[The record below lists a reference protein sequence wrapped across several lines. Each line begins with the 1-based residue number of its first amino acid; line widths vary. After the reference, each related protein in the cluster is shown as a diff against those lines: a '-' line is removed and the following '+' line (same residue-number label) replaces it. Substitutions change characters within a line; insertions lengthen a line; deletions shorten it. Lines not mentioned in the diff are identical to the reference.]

1 MKKSMTRFTKA
12 GMLAYFA
19 KGSLGLF
26 ALSILCNLVMTLLLV
41 LIPQLIGFTVDC
53 VIGEEE
59 VSSAYEVFVELF
71 GSVEVLKENIWL
83 VAVVVVALSLVTAI
97 FRYGNNFLNLHANQV
112 MLKRM
117 RDTLFPHLLR
127 LPLSWHHT
135 HNTGD
140 IIQRCTSD
148 VDAISNFVSGQLV
161 TLFRIV
167 IMIALSMTLMF
178 LTDVRLAAI
187 AAVFLPAVV
196 AYSAVFF
203 AKLLPEY
210 RKCDEEE
217 GVLSTIAQENFT
229 GVRVV
234 RAFGREREE
243 RDKFE
248 RQNVHYTGQWVR
260 VMRQSAFFWTTSD
273 VLTGLQLL
281 FIIVFGT
288 IFCVNGTLS
297 EGDLIIFI
305 SYNTLLV
312 GPMNTLGRVISNMS
326 RAGIALGRIGEI
338 MNAEAEEY
346 GEKEPLRGDIVF
358 DRVTFGYEEGKPVLS
373 DVSFT
378 VKEGTTLGI
387 LGGTG
392 SGKSTIAY
400 LLDGLYP
407 LTSGSIT
414 IGGKDISE
422 LSPATV
428 RSAVGFVLQ
437 EGFLYSR
444 TVGENI
450 RVAAP
455 EAGDKDIK
463 RAAHLACVDEHIE
476 SFQEGYETEVG
487 ERGVT
492 LSGGQK
498 QRVSIA
504 RTLMRNTPILV
515 FDDSLSAV
523 DSETDFRIRARLNEN
538 LKDVT
543 KLIISHRVT
552 TLMGAENIIVLEEGR
567 IVEAGTHEE
576 LLEKGGIYRT
586 IYDMQMALPDELKE
600 ELRDETHR
608 SR

>member
-1 MKKSMTRFTKA
+1 
-12 GMLAYFA
+12 MLVCFL

-26 ALSILCNLVMTLLLV
+26 AVSILCNLFMTFLLV

-53 VIGEEE
+53 VIGTEE
-59 VSSAYEVFVELF
+59 VSSAYEVFVRLF
-71 GSVEVLKENIWL
+71 GGLEVLKEKIWL
-83 VAVVVVALSLVTAI
+83 VALVVVALSLVTAF
-97 FRYGNNFLNLHANQV
+97 FRYGNNFFTQHANQI

-117 RDTLFPHLLR
+117 RDLLFSHLQR
-127 LPLSWHHT
+127 LPLSWHHA

-140 IIQRCTSD
+140 VIQRCTSD

-161 TLFRIV
+161 TLLRIV
-167 IMIALSMTLMF
+167 IMIALSLTLMY
-178 LTDVRLAAI
+178 LTDVRLALITTA
-187 AAVFLPAVV
+187 FLPAVV
-196 AYSAVFF
+196 GYSTVFF
-203 AKLLPEY
+203 ARLLPQY
-210 RKCDEEE
+210 QKCDEEE

-248 RQNVHYTGQWVR
+248 VQNVHYTGQWVR
-260 VMRQSAFFWTTSD
+260 VMRESALFWTTSD
-273 VLTGLQLL
+273 LLTALQLL
-281 FIIVFGT
+281 FILIFGT
-288 IFCVNGTLS
+288 VFCVNGSLS
-297 EGDLIIFI
+297 AGDLIVFI

-312 GPMNTLGRVISNMS
+312 GPMNMLGRVISNMS
-326 RAGIALGRIGEI
+326 RAGIALGRIAEI
-338 MNAEAEEY
+338 MNAKGEVY
-346 GEKEPLRGDIVF
+346 GKREPLHGDIVF
-358 DRVTFGYEEGKPVLS
+358 DHVTFAYEDGKPVLS

-407 LTSGSIT
+407 LTSGAIT

-428 RSAVGFVLQ
+428 RGAVGFVLQ
-437 EGFLYSR
+437 EGFLFSR
-444 TVGENI
+444 TIGENI
-450 RVAAP
+450 AIAAP
-455 EAGDKDIK
+455 EAEEADIR

-476 SFQEGYETEVG
+476 AFPEGYATEVG

-504 RTLMRNTPILV
+504 RTLMRKTPVLI

-523 DSETDFRIRARLNEN
+523 DSETDARIRARLGEH
-538 LKDVT
+538 LKGVT
-543 KLIISHRVT
+543 KLIVSHRVT
-552 TLMGAENIIVLEEGR
+552 TVMGAERLIVLEEGR
-567 IVEAGTHEE
+567 IAEQGTHEE
-576 LLEKGGIYRT
+576 LMKRGGIYRT
-586 IYDMQMALPDELKE
+586 IYEMQMAVPEDLKE
-600 ELRDETHR
+600 ELHG
-608 SR
+608 

>member
-1 MKKSMTRFTKA
+1 
-12 GMLAYFA
+12 MLVCFL

-26 ALSILCNLVMTLLLV
+26 AVSILCNLFMTFLLV

-53 VIGEEE
+53 VIGTEE
-59 VSSAYEVFVELF
+59 VSSAYEVFVRLF
-71 GSVEVLKENIWL
+71 GGLEVLKEKIWL
-83 VAVVVVALSLVTAI
+83 VALVVVALSLVTAF
-97 FRYGNNFLNLHANQV
+97 FRYGNIFFTQHANQI

-117 RDTLFPHLLR
+117 RDLLFSHLQR
-127 LPLSWHHT
+127 LPLSWHHA

-140 IIQRCTSD
+140 VIQRCTSD

-161 TLFRIV
+161 TLLRIV
-167 IMIALSMTLMF
+167 IMIALSLTLMY
-178 LTDVRLAAI
+178 LTDVRLALITTA
-187 AAVFLPAVV
+187 FLPAVV
-196 AYSAVFF
+196 GYSTVFF
-203 AKLLPEY
+203 ARLLPQY
-210 RKCDEEE
+210 QKCDEEE

-243 RDKFE
+243 RGKFE
-248 RQNVHYTGQWVR
+248 AQNVHYTGQWVR
-260 VMRQSAFFWTTSD
+260 VMRESALFWTTSD
-273 VLTGLQLL
+273 LLTALQLL
-281 FIIVFGT
+281 FILIFGT
-288 IFCVNGTLS
+288 IFCVNGSLS
-297 EGDLIIFI
+297 AGELIVFI

-312 GPMNTLGRVISNMS
+312 GPMNMLGRVISNMS
-326 RAGIALGRIGEI
+326 RAGIALGRIAEI
-338 MNAEAEEY
+338 MNAKEEVY
-346 GEKEPLRGDIVF
+346 GKREPLHGDIVF
-358 DRVTFGYEEGKPVLS
+358 DHVTFAYEDGKPVLS

-407 LTSGSIT
+407 LTSGRIT
-414 IGGKDISE
+414 IGGRDISE

-428 RSAVGFVLQ
+428 RGAVGFVLQ
-437 EGFLYSR
+437 EGFLFSR
-444 TVGENI
+444 TIGENI
-450 RVAAP
+450 AIAAP
-455 EAGDKDIK
+455 EAEEADIR

-476 SFQEGYETEVG
+476 AFPEGYATEVG

-504 RTLMRNTPILV
+504 RTLMRKTPVLI

-523 DSETDFRIRARLNEN
+523 DSETDARIRVRLGER
-538 LKDVT
+538 LKGVT

-552 TLMGAENIIVLEEGR
+552 TVMGAEQLIVLEEGR
-567 IVEAGTHEE
+567 IAEQGTHEE
-576 LLEKGGIYRT
+576 LMKRGGIYRT
-586 IYDMQMALPDELKE
+586 IYEMQMAVPEDLKE
-600 ELRDETHR
+600 ELHG
-608 SR
+608 

>member
-1 MKKSMTRFTKA
+1 
-12 GMLAYFA
+12 MLVCFL

-26 ALSILCNLVMTLLLV
+26 AVSILCNLFMTFLLV

-53 VIGEEE
+53 VIGTEE
-59 VSSAYEVFVELF
+59 VSSAYEVFVRLF
-71 GSVEVLKENIWL
+71 GGLEVLKEKIWL
-83 VAVVVVALSLVTAI
+83 IALVVVALSLVTAF
-97 FRYGNNFLNLHANQV
+97 FRYGNIFFTQHANQI

-117 RDTLFPHLLR
+117 RDLLFSHLQR
-127 LPLSWHHT
+127 LPLSWHHA

-140 IIQRCTSD
+140 VIQRCTSD

-161 TLFRIV
+161 TLLRIV
-167 IMIALSMTLMF
+167 IMIALSLTLMY
-178 LTDVRLAAI
+178 LTDVRLALITTA
-187 AAVFLPAVV
+187 FLPAVV
-196 AYSAVFF
+196 GYSTVFF
-203 AKLLPEY
+203 ARLLPQY
-210 RKCDEEE
+210 QKCDEEE

-248 RQNVHYTGQWVR
+248 VQNVHYTGQWVR
-260 VMRQSAFFWTTSD
+260 VMRESALFWTTSD
-273 VLTGLQLL
+273 LLTALQLL
-281 FIIVFGT
+281 FILIFGT
-288 IFCVNGTLS
+288 VFCVNGSLS
-297 EGDLIIFI
+297 AGDLIVFI

-312 GPMNTLGRVISNMS
+312 GPMNMLGRVISNMS
-326 RAGIALGRIGEI
+326 RAGIALGRIAEI
-338 MNAEAEEY
+338 MNAKEEVY
-346 GEKEPLRGDIVF
+346 GKREPLHGDIVF
-358 DRVTFGYEEGKPVLS
+358 DHVTFAYEDGKPVLS

-407 LTSGSIT
+407 LTSGAIT

-428 RSAVGFVLQ
+428 RGAVGFVLQ
-437 EGFLYSR
+437 EGFLFSR
-444 TVGENI
+444 TIGENI
-450 RVAAP
+450 AIAAP
-455 EAGDKDIK
+455 EAEEADIR

-476 SFQEGYETEVG
+476 AFPEGYATEVG

-504 RTLMRNTPILV
+504 RTLMRKTPVLI

-523 DSETDFRIRARLNEN
+523 DSETDAKIRARLGEN

-552 TLMGAENIIVLEEGR
+552 TVMGAEQLIVLEEGR
-567 IVEAGTHEE
+567 IAEQGTHEE
-576 LLEKGGIYRT
+576 LMKRGGIYRT
-586 IYDMQMALPDELKE
+586 IYEMQMAVPEDLKE
-600 ELRDETHR
+600 ELHG
-608 SR
+608 

>member
-1 MKKSMTRFTKA
+1 MKKQNASRFTKA
-12 GMLAYFA
+12 GMLAYFL

-26 ALSILCNLVMTLLLV
+26 AVSILCNLFMTLLLV
-41 LIPQLIGFTVDC
+41 LIPQLIGFTVDS
-53 VIGEEE
+53 VIGSEE
-59 VSSAYEVFVELF
+59 VSSAYEVFVSLF
-71 GSVEVLKENIWL
+71 GGLEHLKENIWL
-83 VAVVVVALSLVTAI
+83 IALTVVALSLVTAL
-97 FRYGNNFLNLHANQV
+97 FRYGNNFFTLHANQI

-117 RDTLFPHLLR
+117 RDTLFSHLQR
-127 LPLSWHHT
+127 LPLSWHHA

-161 TLFRIV
+161 TLLRIV
-167 IMIALSMTLMF
+167 IMIVLSLTLMF
-178 LTDVRLAAI
+178 LTDVRLALI
-187 AAVFLPAVV
+187 AAAFLPAVV
-196 AYSAVFF
+196 LYSAVFF

-210 RKCDEEE
+210 QKCDEEE

-234 RAFGREREE
+234 RAFGREKEE

-248 RQNVHYTGQWVR
+248 AQNTHYTGQWVR
-260 VMRQSAFFWTTSD
+260 VMRQSALFWTTSD
-273 VLTGLQLL
+273 FLTALQLL
-281 FIIVFGT
+281 FILIFGT
-288 IFCVNGTLS
+288 IFCVEGSLS
-297 EGDLIIFI
+297 AGDLIIFI
-305 SYNTLLV
+305 SYSTLLV
-312 GPMNTLGRVISNMS
+312 GPMGMLGRVISNMS
-326 RAGIALGRIGEI
+326 RAGIAIGRISEI
-338 MNAEAEEY
+338 MNAKEEVY
-346 GEKEPLRGDIVF
+346 GEREPLRGDIVF
-358 DRVTFGYEEGKPVLS
+358 DHVTFCYEEGKPVLS

-407 LTSGSIT
+407 LTSGTIR
-414 IGGKDISE
+414 IGGRDISS

-437 EGFLYSR
+437 EGFLFSR

-450 RVAAP
+450 SIASPAAG
-455 EAGDKDIK
+455 EGEMK
-463 RAAHLACVDEHIE
+463 RAAALACVDEHIE
-476 SFQEGYETEVG
+476 AFPEGYKTEVG

-504 RTLMRNTPILV
+504 RTLMRKTPILV

-523 DSETDFRIRARLNEN
+523 DSETDAKIRSRLG
-538 LKDVT
+538 KDLTGVT

-552 TLMGAENIIVLEEGR
+552 TVMGAEQLIVLEEGR
-567 IVEAGTHEE
+567 IAEQGTHEE
-576 LLEKGGIYRT
+576 LMQRGGIYRT
-586 IYDMQMALPDELKE
+586 IYEMQTALPEDLKE
-600 ELRDETHR
+600 ELHG
-608 SR
+608 

>member
-1 MKKSMTRFTKA
+1 MKQSKNAPRFTKT
-12 GMLAYFA
+12 GMLVYFL

-26 ALSILCNLVMTLLLV
+26 AVSILCNLFMTFLLV

-53 VIGEEE
+53 VIGTEE
-59 VSSAYEVFVELF
+59 VSSSYEIFVRIF
-71 GSVEVLKENIWL
+71 GGIEQLKENIWL
-83 VAVVVVALSLVTAI
+83 IALVVVALSLVTAL
-97 FRYGNNFLNLHANQV
+97 FRYGNNFFTLHANQI

-117 RDTLFPHLLR
+117 RDTLFSHLQR

-161 TLFRIV
+161 TLLRIV
-167 IMIALSMTLMF
+167 IMIVLSLTLMY
-178 LTDVRLAAI
+178 LTDVRLALITTA
-187 AAVFLPAVV
+187 FLPAVV
-196 AYSAVFF
+196 GYSAVFF

-210 RKCDEEE
+210 QKCDEEE

-248 RQNVHYTGQWVR
+248 TQNTHYTGQWVR
-260 VMRQSAFFWTTSD
+260 VMRQSALFWTTSD
-273 VLTGLQLL
+273 LLTALQLL
-281 FIIVFGT
+281 FILIFGT
-288 IFCVNGTLS
+288 VFCVNGSLS
-297 EGDLIIFI
+297 AGDLIVFI

-312 GPMNTLGRVISNMS
+312 GPMNMLGRVISNMS
-326 RAGIALGRIGEI
+326 RAGIALGRIAEI
-338 MNAEAEEY
+338 MNAKEEVY
-346 GEKEPLRGDIVF
+346 GSREPLHGDIVF

-407 LTSGSIT
+407 LTSGKIT

-428 RSAVGFVLQ
+428 RGAVGFVLQ
-437 EGFLYSR
+437 EGFLFSR
-444 TVGENI
+444 TIGENI
-450 RVAAP
+450 AIAAP
-455 EAGDKDIK
+455 EAGEDAVR
-463 RAAHLACVDEHIE
+463 RAAHLACVDEHIQA
-476 SFQEGYETEVG
+476 FPEGYATEVG

-504 RTLMRNTPILV
+504 RTLMRKTPVLV

-523 DSETDFRIRARLNEN
+523 DSETDAKIRARLGEN
-538 LKDVT
+538 LSGVT

-552 TLMGAENIIVLEEGR
+552 TVMGAEMLIVLEEGR
-567 IVEAGTHEE
+567 IAERGTHEE
-576 LLEKGGIYRT
+576 LMKKGGIYRT
-586 IYDMQMALPDELKE
+586 IYEMQMALPEDLKE
-600 ELRDETHR
+600 ELYG
-608 SR
+608 

>member
-1 MKKSMTRFTKA
+1 
-12 GMLAYFA
+12 MLVCFL

-26 ALSILCNLVMTLLLV
+26 AVSILCNLFMTFLLV

-53 VIGEEE
+53 VIGTEE
-59 VSSAYEVFVELF
+59 VTPAYEVFVRLF
-71 GSVEVLKENIWL
+71 GGLEVLKEKIWL
-83 VAVVVVALSLVTAI
+83 IALVVVALSLVTAF
-97 FRYGNNFLNLHANQV
+97 FRYGNIFFTQHANQI

-117 RDTLFPHLLR
+117 RDLLFSHLQR
-127 LPLSWHHT
+127 LPLSWHHA

-140 IIQRCTSD
+140 VIQRCTSD

-161 TLFRIV
+161 TLLRIV
-167 IMIALSMTLMF
+167 IMIALSLTLMY
-178 LTDVRLAAI
+178 LTDVRLALITTA
-187 AAVFLPAVV
+187 FLPAVV
-196 AYSAVFF
+196 GYSTVFF
-203 AKLLPEY
+203 ARLLPQY
-210 RKCDEEE
+210 QKCDEEE

-248 RQNVHYTGQWVR
+248 AQNVHYTGQWVR
-260 VMRQSAFFWTTSD
+260 VMRESALFWTTSD
-273 VLTGLQLL
+273 LLTALQLL
-281 FIIVFGT
+281 FILIFGT
-288 IFCVNGTLS
+288 VFCVNGSLS
-297 EGDLIIFI
+297 AGELIVFI

-312 GPMNTLGRVISNMS
+312 GPMNMLGRVISNMS
-326 RAGIALGRIGEI
+326 RAGIALGRIAEI
-338 MNAEAEEY
+338 MNAEEETY
-346 GEKEPLRGDIVF
+346 GKREPLNGDIVF
-358 DRVTFGYEEGKPVLS
+358 DHVTFAYEDGKPVLS

-407 LTSGSIT
+407 LTSGAIT
-414 IGGKDISE
+414 IGGRDISE

-428 RSAVGFVLQ
+428 RGAVGFVLQ
-437 EGFLYSR
+437 EGFLFSR
-444 TVGENI
+444 TIGENI
-450 RVAAP
+450 AIAAP
-455 EAGDKDIK
+455 EAEEAEIR
-463 RAAHLACVDEHIE
+463 RAAYLACVDEHIE
-476 SFQEGYETEVG
+476 AFPEGYATEVG

-504 RTLMRNTPILV
+504 RTLMRKTPILI

-523 DSETDFRIRARLNEN
+523 DSETDARIRARLSEN
-538 LKDVT
+538 LRGAT

-552 TLMGAENIIVLEEGR
+552 TVMQSEQLIVLEEGR
-567 IVEAGTHEE
+567 IAEQGTHEE
-576 LLEKGGIYRT
+576 LMKRGGVYRKIYE
-586 IYDMQMALPDELKE
+586 MQMAVPEDLKE
-600 ELRDETHR
+600 EMHG
-608 SR
+608 

>member
-1 MKKSMTRFTKA
+1 MKQSKSAPRFTKT
-12 GMLAYFA
+12 GMLVYFL

-26 ALSILCNLVMTLLLV
+26 AVSILCNLFMTFLLV
-41 LIPQLIGFTVDC
+41 LIPQLIGFTVDS
-53 VIGEEE
+53 VIGTEE
-59 VSSAYEVFVELF
+59 VSSSYEIFVRIF
-71 GSVEVLKENIWL
+71 GGIERLKENIWL
-83 VAVVVVALSLVTAI
+83 IALVVVALSLVTAL
-97 FRYGNNFLNLHANQV
+97 FRYGNNFFTLHANQI

-117 RDTLFPHLLR
+117 RDTLFSHLQR

-148 VDAISNFVSGQLV
+148 
-161 TLFRIV
+161 
-167 IMIALSMTLMF
+167 
-178 LTDVRLAAI
+178 TDVRLALITTA
-187 AAVFLPAVV
+187 FLPAVV
-196 AYSAVFF
+196 GYSAVFF

-210 RKCDEEE
+210 QKCDEEE

-234 RAFGREREE
+234 RAFGREKEE

-248 RQNVHYTGQWVR
+248 TQNTHYTGQWVR
-260 VMRQSAFFWTTSD
+260 VMRQSALFWTTSD
-273 VLTGLQLL
+273 LLTALQLL
-281 FIIVFGT
+281 FILIFGT
-288 IFCVNGTLS
+288 VFCVNDSLS
-297 EGDLIIFI
+297 AGDLIVFI

-312 GPMNTLGRVISNMS
+312 GPMNMLGRVISNMS
-326 RAGIALGRIGEI
+326 RAGIALGRIAEI
-338 MNAEAEEY
+338 MNAKEEVY
-346 GEKEPLRGDIVF
+346 GSQEPLHGDIVF

-407 LTSGSIT
+407 LTSGKIT

-428 RSAVGFVLQ
+428 RGAVGFVLQ
-437 EGFLYSR
+437 EGFLFSR
-444 TVGENI
+444 TIGENI
-450 RVAAP
+450 AIAAP
-455 EAGDKDIK
+455 EAGEDAVR
-463 RAAHLACVDEHIE
+463 RAAHLACVDEHIQA
-476 SFQEGYETEVG
+476 FPEGYATEVG

-504 RTLMRNTPILV
+504 RTLMRKTPVLV

-523 DSETDFRIRARLNEN
+523 DSETDAKIRARLGEN
-538 LKDVT
+538 LSGVT
-543 KLIISHRVT
+543 KFIISHRVT
-552 TLMGAENIIVLEEGR
+552 TVMGAEQLIVLEEGR
-567 IVEAGTHEE
+567 IAERGTHEE
-576 LLEKGGIYRT
+576 LMKKGGIYRT
-586 IYDMQMALPDELKE
+586 IYEMQMALPEDLKE
-600 ELRDETHR
+600 ELYG
-608 SR
+608 

>member
-1 MKKSMTRFTKA
+1 MKNSAPRFTKA

-53 VIGEEE
+53 VIGSEE
-59 VSSAYEVFVELF
+59 VSSAYEVFVRIF
-71 GSVEVLKENIWL
+71 GGVDVLKENIWL
-83 VAVVVVALSLVTAI
+83 IAVIVVALSLVTAL

-112 MLKRM
+112 MLKRI
-117 RDTLFPHLLR
+117 RDTLFPHLQR
-127 LPLSWHHT
+127 LPLKWHHL

-140 IIQRCTSD
+140 VIQRCTSD

-234 RAFGREREE
+234 RAFGREKEE

-248 RQNVHYTGQWVR
+248 KQNAHYTGQWVR
-260 VMRQSAFFWTTSD
+260 VMRQSALFWTTSD
-273 VLTGLQLL
+273 LLTGLQLL

-288 IFCVNGTLS
+288 IFCVNGSLS
-297 EGDLIIFI
+297 AGDLIVFI

-312 GPMNTLGRVISNMS
+312 GPMNTLGRIISNMS
-326 RAGIALGRIGEI
+326 RAGIALGRISEI
-338 MNAEAEEY
+338 MNSEVEDY
-346 GEKEPLRGDIVF
+346 GSAEPLHGDIVF
-358 DRVTFGYEEGKPVLS
+358 DHVTFCYEEGKPVLS

-407 LTSGSIT
+407 LTSGSIS
-414 IGGKDISE
+414 IGGRDIAT
-422 LSPATV
+422 LSPATI

-450 RVAAP
+450 KIAAP
-455 EAGDKDIK
+455 EASDEDMK

-476 SFQEGYETEVG
+476 SFPEGYKTEVG

-504 RTLMRNTPILV
+504 RTLMRRTPVLV

-552 TLMGAENIIVLEEGR
+552 TLMQSENIIVLEEGR
-567 IVEAGTHEE
+567 IAEQGTHEE
-576 LLEKGGIYRT
+576 LMQRGGIYRT

-608 SR
+608 S

>member
-1 MKKSMTRFTKA
+1 
-12 GMLAYFA
+12 MLVCFL

-26 ALSILCNLVMTLLLV
+26 AVSILCNLFMTFLFV

-53 VIGEEE
+53 VIGTEE
-59 VSSAYEVFVELF
+59 VTPAYEVFVRLF
-71 GSVEVLKENIWL
+71 GGLEVLKEKIWL
-83 VAVVVVALSLVTAI
+83 IALVVVALSLVTAF
-97 FRYGNNFLNLHANQV
+97 FRYGNIFFTQHANQI

-117 RDTLFPHLLR
+117 RDLLFSHLQR
-127 LPLSWHHT
+127 LPLSWHHA

-140 IIQRCTSD
+140 VIQRCTSD

-161 TLFRIV
+161 TLLRIV
-167 IMIALSMTLMF
+167 IMIALSLTLMY
-178 LTDVRLAAI
+178 LTDVRLALITTA
-187 AAVFLPAVV
+187 FLPAVV
-196 AYSAVFF
+196 GYSTVFF
-203 AKLLPEY
+203 ARLLPQY
-210 RKCDEEE
+210 QKCDEEE

-248 RQNVHYTGQWVR
+248 AQNVHYTGQWVR
-260 VMRQSAFFWTTSD
+260 VMRESALFWTTSD
-273 VLTGLQLL
+273 LLTALQLL
-281 FIIVFGT
+281 FILIFGT
-288 IFCVNGTLS
+288 IFCVNGSLS
-297 EGDLIIFI
+297 AGELIVFI

-312 GPMNTLGRVISNMS
+312 GPMNMLGRVISNMS
-326 RAGIALGRIGEI
+326 RAGIALGRIAEI
-338 MNAEAEEY
+338 MNAEEEIY
-346 GEKEPLRGDIVF
+346 GKREPLHGDIVF
-358 DRVTFGYEEGKPVLS
+358 DHVTFAYEDGKPVLS

-407 LTSGSIT
+407 LTSGAIT
-414 IGGKDISE
+414 IGGRDISE

-428 RSAVGFVLQ
+428 RGAVGFVLQ
-437 EGFLYSR
+437 EGFLFSR
-444 TVGENI
+444 TIGENI
-450 RVAAP
+450 AIAAP
-455 EAGDKDIK
+455 EAEEADIR

-476 SFQEGYETEVG
+476 AFPEGYATEVG

-504 RTLMRNTPILV
+504 RTLMRKTPILI

-523 DSETDFRIRARLNEN
+523 DSETDARIRVRLSEN
-538 LKDVT
+538 LRGVT

-552 TLMGAENIIVLEEGR
+552 TVMQSEQLIVLEEGR
-567 IVEAGTHEE
+567 IAEQGTHEE
-576 LLEKGGIYRT
+576 LMKRGGVYRT
-586 IYDMQMALPDELKE
+586 IYEMQMAVPEDLKE
-600 ELRDETHR
+600 EMHG
-608 SR
+608 

>member
-1 MKKSMTRFTKA
+1 
-12 GMLAYFA
+12 MLVCFL

-26 ALSILCNLVMTLLLV
+26 AVSILCNLFMTFLLV

-53 VIGEEE
+53 VIGTEE
-59 VSSAYEVFVELF
+59 VTPAYEVFVRLF
-71 GSVEVLKENIWL
+71 GGLEVLKEKIWL
-83 VAVVVVALSLVTAI
+83 IALVVVALSLVTAF
-97 FRYGNNFLNLHANQV
+97 FRYGNIFFTQHANQI

-117 RDTLFPHLLR
+117 RDLLFSHLQR
-127 LPLSWHHT
+127 LPLSWHHA

-140 IIQRCTSD
+140 VIQRCTSD

-161 TLFRIV
+161 TLLRIV
-167 IMIALSMTLMF
+167 IMIALSLTLMY
-178 LTDVRLAAI
+178 LTDVRLALITTA
-187 AAVFLPAVV
+187 FLPAVV
-196 AYSAVFF
+196 GYSTVFF
-203 AKLLPEY
+203 ARLLPQY
-210 RKCDEEE
+210 QKCDEEE

-248 RQNVHYTGQWVR
+248 AQNVHYTGQWVR
-260 VMRQSAFFWTTSD
+260 VMRESALFWTTSD
-273 VLTGLQLL
+273 LLTALQLL
-281 FIIVFGT
+281 FILIFGT
-288 IFCVNGTLS
+288 IFCVNGSLS
-297 EGDLIIFI
+297 AGELIVFI

-312 GPMNTLGRVISNMS
+312 GPMNMLGRVISNMS
-326 RAGIALGRIGEI
+326 RAGIALGRIAEI
-338 MNAEAEEY
+338 MNAKEEVY
-346 GEKEPLRGDIVF
+346 GKREPLHGDIVF
-358 DRVTFGYEEGKPVLS
+358 DHVTFAYEDGKPVLS
-373 DVSFT
+373 AVSFT

-407 LTSGSIT
+407 LTSGAIT

-428 RSAVGFVLQ
+428 RGAVGFVLQ
-437 EGFLYSR
+437 EGFLFSR
-444 TVGENI
+444 TIGENI
-450 RVAAP
+450 AIAAP
-455 EAGDKDIK
+455 GAEEAEIR
-463 RAAHLACVDEHIE
+463 RAAYLACVDEHIE
-476 SFQEGYETEVG
+476 AFPEGYATEVG

-504 RTLMRNTPILV
+504 RTLMRKTPILI

-523 DSETDFRIRARLNEN
+523 DSETDARIRARLSEN
-538 LKDVT
+538 LRGVT

-552 TLMGAENIIVLEEGR
+552 TVMQSEQLIVLEEGR
-567 IVEAGTHEE
+567 IAEQGTHEE
-576 LLEKGGIYRT
+576 LMKRGGVYRT
-586 IYDMQMALPDELKE
+586 IYEMQMAVPEDLKE
-600 ELRDETHR
+600 EMHD
-608 SR
+608 

>member
-1 MKKSMTRFTKA
+1 
-12 GMLAYFA
+12 MLVCFL

-26 ALSILCNLVMTLLLV
+26 AVSILCNLFMTFLLV

-53 VIGEEE
+53 VIGTEE
-59 VSSAYEVFVELF
+59 VSSAYEVFVRLF
-71 GSVEVLKENIWL
+71 GGLEVLKEKIWL
-83 VAVVVVALSLVTAI
+83 VALVVVALSLVTAF
-97 FRYGNNFLNLHANQV
+97 FRYGNIFFTQHANQI

-117 RDTLFPHLLR
+117 RDLLFSHLQR
-127 LPLSWHHT
+127 LPLSWHHA

-140 IIQRCTSD
+140 VIQRCTSD

-161 TLFRIV
+161 TLLRIV
-167 IMIALSMTLMF
+167 IMIALSLTLMY
-178 LTDVRLAAI
+178 LTDVRLALITTA
-187 AAVFLPAVV
+187 FLPAVV
-196 AYSAVFF
+196 GYSTVFF
-203 AKLLPEY
+203 ARLLPQY
-210 RKCDEEE
+210 QKCDEEE

-248 RQNVHYTGQWVR
+248 AQNVHYTGQWVR
-260 VMRQSAFFWTTSD
+260 VMRESALFWTTSD
-273 VLTGLQLL
+273 LLTALQLL
-281 FIIVFGT
+281 FILIFGT
-288 IFCVNGTLS
+288 IFCVNGSLS
-297 EGDLIIFI
+297 AGELIVFI

-312 GPMNTLGRVISNMS
+312 GPMNMLGRVISNMS
-326 RAGIALGRIGEI
+326 RAGIALGRIAEI
-338 MNAEAEEY
+338 MNAEEETY
-346 GEKEPLRGDIVF
+346 GKREPLNGDIVF
-358 DRVTFGYEEGKPVLS
+358 DHVTFAYEDGKPVLS

-407 LTSGSIT
+407 LTSGAIT

-428 RSAVGFVLQ
+428 RGAVGFVLQ
-437 EGFLYSR
+437 EGFLFSR
-444 TVGENI
+444 TIGENI
-450 RVAAP
+450 AIAAP
-455 EAGDKDIK
+455 EAEEADIR

-476 SFQEGYETEVG
+476 AFPEGYATEVG

-504 RTLMRNTPILV
+504 RTLMRKTPILI

-523 DSETDFRIRARLNEN
+523 DSETDARIRARLSEN
-538 LKDVT
+538 LRGVT

-552 TLMGAENIIVLEEGR
+552 TVMQSEQLIVLEEGR
-567 IVEAGTHEE
+567 IAEQGTHEE
-576 LLEKGGIYRT
+576 LMKRGGVYRKIYE
-586 IYDMQMALPDELKE
+586 MQMAVPEDLKE
-600 ELRDETHR
+600 EMHG
-608 SR
+608 

>member
-1 MKKSMTRFTKA
+1 
-12 GMLAYFA
+12 MLVCFL

-26 ALSILCNLVMTLLLV
+26 AVSILCNLFMTFLLV

-53 VIGEEE
+53 VIGTEE
-59 VSSAYEVFVELF
+59 VSSAYEVFVRLF
-71 GSVEVLKENIWL
+71 GGLEVLKEKIWL
-83 VAVVVVALSLVTAI
+83 IALVVVALSLVTAF
-97 FRYGNNFLNLHANQV
+97 FRYGNIFFTQHANQI

-117 RDTLFPHLLR
+117 RDMLFSHLQR
-127 LPLSWHHT
+127 LPLAWHHM

-140 IIQRCTSD
+140 VIQRCTSD

-161 TLFRIV
+161 TLLRIV
-167 IMIALSMTLMF
+167 IMIALSLTLMY
-178 LTDVRLAAI
+178 LTDVRLALITTA
-187 AAVFLPAVV
+187 FLPAVV
-196 AYSAVFF
+196 GYSTVFF
-203 AKLLPEY
+203 ARLLPQY
-210 RKCDEEE
+210 QKCDEEE

-248 RQNVHYTGQWVR
+248 AQNVHYTGQWVR
-260 VMRQSAFFWTTSD
+260 VMRESALFWTTSD
-273 VLTGLQLL
+273 LLTALQLL
-281 FIIVFGT
+281 FILIFGT
-288 IFCVNGTLS
+288 IFCVNGSLS
-297 EGDLIIFI
+297 AGELIVFI

-312 GPMNTLGRVISNMS
+312 GPMNMLGRVISNMS
-326 RAGIALGRIGEI
+326 RAGIALGRIAEI
-338 MNAEAEEY
+338 MNAKEEVY
-346 GEKEPLRGDIVF
+346 GKREPLNGDIVF
-358 DRVTFGYEEGKPVLS
+358 DHVTFAYEDGKPVLS

-407 LTSGSIT
+407 LTSGRIT
-414 IGGKDISE
+414 IGGRDISG
-422 LSPATV
+422 LSPAML
-428 RSAVGFVLQ
+428 RGAVGFVLQ
-437 EGFLYSR
+437 EGFLFSR

-450 RVAAP
+450 AIAAP
-455 EAGDKDIK
+455 GAEEADIR

-476 SFQEGYETEVG
+476 AFPEGYATEVG

-504 RTLMRNTPILV
+504 RTLMRKTPVLI

-523 DSETDFRIRARLNEN
+523 DSETDAKIRARLGEH

-552 TLMGAENIIVLEEGR
+552 TVMQSEQLIVLEEGR
-567 IVEAGTHEE
+567 IAEQGTHEE
-576 LLEKGGIYRT
+576 LMKRGGVYRT
-586 IYDMQMALPDELKE
+586 IYEMQMAVPEDLKE
-600 ELRDETHR
+600 EMHG
-608 SR
+608 

>member
-1 MKKSMTRFTKA
+1 MKKQNAARFTKA
-12 GMLAYFA
+12 GMLAYFL

-26 ALSILCNLVMTLLLV
+26 AVSILCNLFMTLLLV
-41 LIPQLIGFTVDC
+41 LIPQLIGFTVDS
-53 VIGEEE
+53 VIGSEE
-59 VSSAYEVFVELF
+59 VSSAYEVFVSLF
-71 GSVEVLKENIWL
+71 GGLEHLKENIWL
-83 VAVVVVALSLVTAI
+83 IALTVVALSLVTAL
-97 FRYGNNFLNLHANQV
+97 FRYGNNFFTLHANQI

-117 RDTLFPHLLR
+117 RDTLFSHLQR
-127 LPLSWHHT
+127 LPLSWHHA

-161 TLFRIV
+161 TLLRIV
-167 IMIALSMTLMF
+167 IMIVLSLTLMF
-178 LTDVRLAAI
+178 LTDVRLALI
-187 AAVFLPAVV
+187 AAAFLPAVV
-196 AYSAVFF
+196 LYSAVFF

-210 RKCDEEE
+210 QKCDEEE

-234 RAFGREREE
+234 RAFGREKEE

-248 RQNVHYTGQWVR
+248 AQNTHYTGQWVR
-260 VMRQSAFFWTTSD
+260 VMRQSALFWTTSD
-273 VLTGLQLL
+273 FLTALQLL
-281 FIIVFGT
+281 FILIFGT
-288 IFCVNGTLS
+288 IFCVEGSLS
-297 EGDLIIFI
+297 AGDLIIFI
-305 SYNTLLV
+305 SYSTLLV
-312 GPMNTLGRVISNMS
+312 GPMGMLGRVISNMS
-326 RAGIALGRIGEI
+326 RAGIAIGRISEI
-338 MNAEAEEY
+338 MNAKEEVY
-346 GEKEPLRGDIVF
+346 GEREPLRGDIVF
-358 DRVTFGYEEGKPVLS
+358 DHVTFCYEEGKPVLS

-387 LGGTG
+387 LGGSG

-407 LTSGSIT
+407 LTSGTIR
-414 IGGKDISE
+414 IGGRDISS

-437 EGFLYSR
+437 EGFLFSR

-450 RVAAP
+450 SIASPAAG
-455 EAGDKDIK
+455 EGEMK
-463 RAAHLACVDEHIE
+463 RAAALACVDEHIE
-476 SFQEGYETEVG
+476 AFPEGYKTEVG

-504 RTLMRNTPILV
+504 RTLMRKTPILV

-523 DSETDFRIRARLNEN
+523 DSETDAKIRSRLG
-538 LKDVT
+538 KDLTGVT

-552 TLMGAENIIVLEEGR
+552 TVMGAEQLIVLEEGR
-567 IVEAGTHEE
+567 IAEQGTHEE
-576 LLEKGGIYRT
+576 LMQRGGIYRT
-586 IYDMQMALPDELKE
+586 IYEMQTALPEDLKE
-600 ELRDETHR
+600 ELHG
-608 SR
+608 

>member
-1 MKKSMTRFTKA
+1 
-12 GMLAYFA
+12 MLVCFL

-26 ALSILCNLVMTLLLV
+26 AVSILCNLFMTFLLV

-53 VIGEEE
+53 VIGTEE
-59 VSSAYEVFVELF
+59 VSSAYEVFVRLF
-71 GSVEVLKENIWL
+71 GGLEVLKEKIWL
-83 VAVVVVALSLVTAI
+83 IALVVVALSLVTAF
-97 FRYGNNFLNLHANQV
+97 FRYGNIFFTQHANQI

-117 RDTLFPHLLR
+117 RDLLFSHLQR
-127 LPLSWHHT
+127 LPLSWHHA

-140 IIQRCTSD
+140 VIQRCTSD

-161 TLFRIV
+161 TLLRIV
-167 IMIALSMTLMF
+167 IMIALSLTLMY
-178 LTDVRLAAI
+178 LTDVRLALITTA
-187 AAVFLPAVV
+187 FLPAVV
-196 AYSAVFF
+196 GYSTVFF
-203 AKLLPEY
+203 ARLLPQY
-210 RKCDEEE
+210 QKCDEEE

-248 RQNVHYTGQWVR
+248 AQNVHYTGQWVR
-260 VMRQSAFFWTTSD
+260 VMRESALFWTTSD
-273 VLTGLQLL
+273 LLTALQLL
-281 FIIVFGT
+281 FILIFGT
-288 IFCVNGTLS
+288 VFCVNGSLS
-297 EGDLIIFI
+297 AGDLIVFI

-312 GPMNTLGRVISNMS
+312 GPMNMLGRVISNMS
-326 RAGIALGRIGEI
+326 RAGIALGRIAEI
-338 MNAEAEEY
+338 MNAKEEAY
-346 GEKEPLRGDIVF
+346 GKREPLHGDIVF
-358 DRVTFGYEEGKPVLS
+358 DHVTFAYEDGKPVLS

-378 VKEGTTLGI
+378 VKEGTMLGI

-407 LTSGSIT
+407 LTSGTIT

-428 RSAVGFVLQ
+428 RGAVGFVLQ
-437 EGFLYSR
+437 EGFLFSR
-444 TVGENI
+444 TIGENI
-450 RVAAP
+450 AIAAP
-455 EAGDKDIK
+455 EAEEADIR

-476 SFQEGYETEVG
+476 AFPEGYATEVG

-504 RTLMRNTPILV
+504 RTLMRKTPVLI

-523 DSETDFRIRARLNEN
+523 DSETDARIRARLGEN

-552 TLMGAENIIVLEEGR
+552 TVMGAEQLIVLEEGR
-567 IVEAGTHEE
+567 IAEQGTHEE
-576 LLEKGGIYRT
+576 LMKRGGIYRI
-586 IYDMQMALPDELKE
+586 IYEMQMAVPEDLKE
-600 ELRDETHR
+600 ELHG
-608 SR
+608 

>member
-1 MKKSMTRFTKA
+1 MKQSKNAPRFTKT
-12 GMLAYFA
+12 GMLVYFL

-26 ALSILCNLVMTLLLV
+26 AVSILCNLFMTFLLV

-53 VIGEEE
+53 VIGTEE
-59 VSSAYEVFVELF
+59 VSSSYEIFVRIF
-71 GSVEVLKENIWL
+71 GGIERLKENVWL
-83 VAVVVVALSLVTAI
+83 IALVVVALSLVTAL
-97 FRYGNNFLNLHANQV
+97 FRYGNNFFNLHANQI

-117 RDTLFPHLLR
+117 RDTLFSHLQR

-135 HNTGD
+135 NNTGD

-167 IMIALSMTLMF
+167 IMIVLSMTLMF
-178 LTDVRLAAI
+178 LTDVRLALI
-187 AAVFLPAVV
+187 AAAFLPAIVG
-196 AYSAVFF
+196 YSAIFY
-203 AKLLPEY
+203 ARLLPEY

-234 RAFGREREE
+234 RAFGREKEE

-248 RQNVHYTGQWVR
+248 AQNTHYTGQWVR
-260 VMRQSAFFWTTSD
+260 VMRQSALFWTTSD
-273 VLTGLQLL
+273 LLTALQLL
-281 FIIVFGT
+281 FILVVGT
-288 IFCVNGTLS
+288 VFCVNGSLS
-297 EGDLIIFI
+297 AGQLIIFI
-305 SYNTLLV
+305 SYSTLLV
-312 GPMNTLGRVISNMS
+312 GPMGMLGRVISNMS
-326 RAGIALGRIGEI
+326 RAGIALGRIAEI
-338 MNAEAEEY
+338 MNAKEEVY
-346 GEKEPLRGDIVF
+346 GSREPLHGDIVF

-407 LTSGSIT
+407 LTSGKIT
-414 IGGKDISE
+414 IGGKDIFE

-428 RSAVGFVLQ
+428 RGAVGFVLQ
-437 EGFLYSR
+437 EGFLFSR
-444 TVGENI
+444 TIGENI
-450 RVAAP
+450 SIAAP
-455 EAGDKDIK
+455 EAGEDAVR

-476 SFQEGYETEVG
+476 AFPEGYATEVG

-504 RTLMRNTPILV
+504 RTLMRKTPVLV

-523 DSETDFRIRARLNEN
+523 DSETDAKIRARLGEN
-538 LKDVT
+538 LSGVT

-552 TLMGAENIIVLEEGR
+552 TVMGAEMLIVLEDGR
-567 IVEAGTHEE
+567 IAEQGTHEE
-576 LLEKGGIYRT
+576 LMQKGGIYRT
-586 IYDMQMALPDELKE
+586 IYEMQMALPKDLKE
-600 ELRDETHR
+600 ELYG
-608 SR
+608 

>member
-1 MKKSMTRFTKA
+1 MKQSKNVPRFTKT
-12 GMLAYFA
+12 GMLVYFL

-26 ALSILCNLVMTLLLV
+26 AVSILCNLLMTFLLV

-53 VIGEEE
+53 VIGTEE
-59 VSSAYEVFVELF
+59 VSSSYEIFVRIF
-71 GSVEVLKENIWL
+71 GGIERLKENIWL
-83 VAVVVVALSLVTAI
+83 IALVVVALSLVTAL
-97 FRYGNNFLNLHANQV
+97 FRYGNNFFTLHANQI

-117 RDTLFPHLLR
+117 RDTLFSHLQR

-161 TLFRIV
+161 TLLRII
-167 IMIALSMTLMF
+167 IMIVLSLTLMY
-178 LTDVRLAAI
+178 LTDVRLALITTA
-187 AAVFLPAVV
+187 FLPAVV
-196 AYSAVFF
+196 GYSAVFF

-210 RKCDEEE
+210 QKCDEEE
-217 GVLSTIAQENFT
+217 GVLSTIAQE
-229 GVRVV
+229 RVV
-234 RAFGREREE
+234 RAFGREKEE

-248 RQNVHYTGQWVR
+248 TQNTHYTGQWVR
-260 VMRQSAFFWTTSD
+260 VMRQSALFWTTSD
-273 VLTGLQLL
+273 LLTALQLL
-281 FIIVFGT
+281 FILIFGT
-288 IFCVNGTLS
+288 VFCVNGSLS
-297 EGDLIIFI
+297 AGDLIVFI

-312 GPMNTLGRVISNMS
+312 GPMNMLGRVISNMS
-326 RAGIALGRIGEI
+326 RAGIALGRIAEI
-338 MNAEAEEY
+338 MNAKEEVY
-346 GEKEPLRGDIVF
+346 GSREPLHGDIVF
-358 DRVTFGYEEGKPVLS
+358 DHVTFGYEEGKPVLS

-407 LTSGSIT
+407 LTSGKIT

-428 RSAVGFVLQ
+428 RGAVGFVLQ
-437 EGFLYSR
+437 EGFLFSR
-444 TVGENI
+444 TIGENI
-450 RVAAP
+450 AIAAS
-455 EAGDKDIK
+455 EAGEDAVR

-476 SFQEGYETEVG
+476 AFPEGYATEVG

-504 RTLMRNTPILV
+504 RTLMRGTPVLV

-523 DSETDFRIRARLNEN
+523 DSETDAKIRARLGEN

-552 TLMGAENIIVLEEGR
+552 TVMGAEMLIVLEDGR
-567 IVEAGTHEE
+567 IAEQGTHEE
-576 LLEKGGIYRT
+576 LMQKGGIYRT
-586 IYDMQMALPDELKE
+586 IYEMQMALPEDLKE
-600 ELRDETHR
+600 ELYG
-608 SR
+608 

>member
-1 MKKSMTRFTKA
+1 
-12 GMLAYFA
+12 MLVCFL

-26 ALSILCNLVMTLLLV
+26 AVSILCNLFMTFLLV

-53 VIGEEE
+53 VIGTEE
-59 VSSAYEVFVELF
+59 VSSAYEVFVRLF
-71 GSVEVLKENIWL
+71 GGLEVLREKIWL
-83 VAVVVVALSLVTAI
+83 IALVVVALSLVTAF
-97 FRYGNNFLNLHANQV
+97 FRYGNIFFTQHANQI

-117 RDTLFPHLLR
+117 RDLLFSHLQR
-127 LPLSWHHT
+127 LPLSWHHA

-140 IIQRCTSD
+140 VIQRCTSD

-161 TLFRIV
+161 TLLRIV
-167 IMIALSMTLMF
+167 IMIALSLTLMY
-178 LTDVRLAAI
+178 LTDVRLALITTA
-187 AAVFLPAVV
+187 FLPAVV
-196 AYSAVFF
+196 GYSTVFF
-203 AKLLPEY
+203 ARLLPQY
-210 RKCDEEE
+210 QKCDEEE

-234 RAFGREREE
+234 RAFGREKEE

-248 RQNVHYTGQWVR
+248 AQNVHYTGQWVR
-260 VMRQSAFFWTTSD
+260 VMRESALFWTTSD
-273 VLTGLQLL
+273 LLTALQLL
-281 FIIVFGT
+281 FILIFGT
-288 IFCVNGTLS
+288 IFCVNGSLS
-297 EGDLIIFI
+297 AGELIVFI

-312 GPMNTLGRVISNMS
+312 GPMNMLGRVISNMS
-326 RAGIALGRIGEI
+326 RAGIALGRIAEI
-338 MNAEAEEY
+338 MNAKEEFY
-346 GEKEPLRGDIVF
+346 GKREPLNGDIVF
-358 DRVTFGYEEGKPVLS
+358 DHVTFAYEDGKPVLS

-407 LTSGSIT
+407 LTSGAIT

-428 RSAVGFVLQ
+428 RGAVGFVLQ
-437 EGFLYSR
+437 EGFLFSR
-444 TVGENI
+444 TIGENI
-450 RVAAP
+450 AIAAP
-455 EAGDKDIK
+455 EAEEADIR

-476 SFQEGYETEVG
+476 AFPEGYATEVG

-504 RTLMRNTPILV
+504 RTLMRKTPVLI

-523 DSETDFRIRARLNEN
+523 DSETDARIRARLGEN

-552 TLMGAENIIVLEEGR
+552 TVMGAEQLIVLEEGR
-567 IVEAGTHEE
+567 IAEQGTHEE
-576 LLEKGGIYRT
+576 LMKRGGIYRT
-586 IYDMQMALPDELKE
+586 IYEMQMAVPEDLKE
-600 ELRDETHR
+600 ELHG
-608 SR
+608 

>member
-1 MKKSMTRFTKA
+1 MKRTKNAPRFTKA
-12 GMLAYFA
+12 GMLVCFL

-26 ALSILCNLVMTLLLV
+26 AVSILCNLFMTFLLV

-53 VIGEEE
+53 VIGTEE
-59 VSSAYEVFVELF
+59 VSSAYEVFVRLF
-71 GSVEVLKENIWL
+71 GGLEVLKEKIWL
-83 VAVVVVALSLVTAI
+83 IALVVVALSLVTAF
-97 FRYGNNFLNLHANQV
+97 FRYGNIFFTQHANQI

-117 RDTLFPHLLR
+117 RDLLFSHLQR
-127 LPLSWHHT
+127 LPLAWHHM

-140 IIQRCTSD
+140 VIQRCTSD

-161 TLFRIV
+161 TLLRIV
-167 IMIALSMTLMF
+167 IMIALSLTLMY
-178 LTDVRLAAI
+178 LTDVRLALITTA
-187 AAVFLPAVV
+187 FLPAVV
-196 AYSAVFF
+196 GYSTVFF
-203 AKLLPEY
+203 ARLLPQY
-210 RKCDEEE
+210 QKCDEEE

-248 RQNVHYTGQWVR
+248 TQNVHYTGQWVR
-260 VMRQSAFFWTTSD
+260 VMRESALFWTTSD
-273 VLTGLQLL
+273 LLTALQLL
-281 FIIVFGT
+281 FILIFGT
-288 IFCVNGTLS
+288 VFCVNGSLS
-297 EGDLIIFI
+297 AGDLIVFI

-312 GPMNTLGRVISNMS
+312 GPMNMLGRVISNMS
-326 RAGIALGRIGEI
+326 RAGIALGRIAEI
-338 MNAEAEEY
+338 MNAKEEVY
-346 GEKEPLRGDIVF
+346 GKREPLHGDIVF
-358 DRVTFGYEEGKPVLS
+358 DHVTFAYEDGKPVLS

-407 LTSGSIT
+407 LTSGAIT

-428 RSAVGFVLQ
+428 RGAVGFVLQ
-437 EGFLYSR
+437 EGFLFSR
-444 TVGENI
+444 TIGENI
-450 RVAAP
+450 AIAAP
-455 EAGDKDIK
+455 EAEEADIR

-476 SFQEGYETEVG
+476 AFPEGYATEVG

-504 RTLMRNTPILV
+504 RTLMRKTPILI

-523 DSETDFRIRARLNEN
+523 DSETDAKIRARLGEH
-538 LKDVT
+538 LKGVT
-543 KLIISHRVT
+543 KLIVSHRVT
-552 TLMGAENIIVLEEGR
+552 TVMGAEQLIVLEEGR
-567 IVEAGTHEE
+567 IAEQGTHEE
-576 LLEKGGIYRT
+576 LMKRGGIYRT
-586 IYDMQMALPDELKE
+586 IYEMQMSLPEDLKE
-600 ELRDETHR
+600 ELHG
-608 SR
+608 

>member
-1 MKKSMTRFTKA
+1 
-12 GMLAYFA
+12 MLVCFL

-26 ALSILCNLVMTLLLV
+26 AVSILCNLFMTFLLV

-53 VIGEEE
+53 VIGTEE
-59 VSSAYEVFVELF
+59 VSSAYEVFVRLF
-71 GSVEVLKENIWL
+71 GGLEVLKEKIWL
-83 VAVVVVALSLVTAI
+83 IALVVVALSLVTAF
-97 FRYGNNFLNLHANQV
+97 FRYGNNFFTQHANQI

-117 RDTLFPHLLR
+117 RDLLFSHLQR
-127 LPLSWHHT
+127 LPLSWHHA

-140 IIQRCTSD
+140 VIQRCTSD

-161 TLFRIV
+161 TLLRIV
-167 IMIALSMTLMF
+167 IMIALSLTLMY
-178 LTDVRLAAI
+178 LTDVRLALITTA
-187 AAVFLPAVV
+187 FLPAVV
-196 AYSAVFF
+196 GYSTVFF
-203 AKLLPEY
+203 ARLLPQY
-210 RKCDEEE
+210 QKCDEEE

-248 RQNVHYTGQWVR
+248 VQNVHYTGQWVR
-260 VMRQSAFFWTTSD
+260 VMRESALFWTTSD
-273 VLTGLQLL
+273 LLTALQLL
-281 FIIVFGT
+281 FILIFGT
-288 IFCVNGTLS
+288 VFCVNGSLS
-297 EGDLIIFI
+297 AGDLIVFI

-312 GPMNTLGRVISNMS
+312 GPMNMLGRVISNMS
-326 RAGIALGRIGEI
+326 RAGIALGRIAEI
-338 MNAEAEEY
+338 MNAKEEVY
-346 GEKEPLRGDIVF
+346 GKREPLHGDIVF
-358 DRVTFGYEEGKPVLS
+358 DHVTFAYEDGKPVLS

-407 LTSGSIT
+407 LTSGTIT

-428 RSAVGFVLQ
+428 RGAVGFVLQ
-437 EGFLYSR
+437 EGFLFSR
-444 TVGENI
+444 TIGENI
-450 RVAAP
+450 AIAAP
-455 EAGDKDIK
+455 EAEEADIR

-476 SFQEGYETEVG
+476 AFPEGYATEVG

-504 RTLMRNTPILV
+504 RTLMRKTPVLI

-523 DSETDFRIRARLNEN
+523 DSETDARIRARLGEN
-538 LKDVT
+538 LKDAT

-552 TLMGAENIIVLEEGR
+552 TVMGAEQLIVLEEGR
-567 IVEAGTHEE
+567 IAEQGTHEE
-576 LLEKGGIYRT
+576 LMKQGGIYRA
-586 IYDMQMALPDELKE
+586 IYEMQMSLPEDLKE
-600 ELRDETHR
+600 ELHG
-608 SR
+608 

>member
-1 MKKSMTRFTKA
+1 
-12 GMLAYFA
+12 MLVCFL

-26 ALSILCNLVMTLLLV
+26 AVSILCNLFMTFLLV

-53 VIGEEE
+53 VIGTEE
-59 VSSAYEVFVELF
+59 VSSAYEVFVRLF
-71 GSVEVLKENIWL
+71 GGLEVLREKIWL
-83 VAVVVVALSLVTAI
+83 IALVVVALSLVTAF
-97 FRYGNNFLNLHANQV
+97 FRYGNIFFTQHANQI

-117 RDTLFPHLLR
+117 RDLLFSHLQR
-127 LPLSWHHT
+127 LPLSWHHA

-140 IIQRCTSD
+140 VIQRCTSD

-161 TLFRIV
+161 TLLRIV
-167 IMIALSMTLMF
+167 IMIALSLTLMY
-178 LTDVRLAAI
+178 LTDVRLALITTA
-187 AAVFLPAVV
+187 FLPAVV
-196 AYSAVFF
+196 GYSTVFF
-203 AKLLPEY
+203 ARLLPQY
-210 RKCDEEE
+210 QKCDEEE

-248 RQNVHYTGQWVR
+248 AQNVHYTGQWVH
-260 VMRQSAFFWTTSD
+260 VMRESALFWTTSD
-273 VLTGLQLL
+273 LLTALQLL
-281 FIIVFGT
+281 FILIFGT
-288 IFCVNGTLS
+288 VFCVNGSLS
-297 EGDLIIFI
+297 AGDLIVFI

-312 GPMNTLGRVISNMS
+312 GPMNMLGRVISNMS
-326 RAGIALGRIGEI
+326 RAGIALGRIAEI
-338 MNAEAEEY
+338 MNAKEEVY
-346 GEKEPLRGDIVF
+346 GKREPLHGDIVF
-358 DRVTFGYEEGKPVLS
+358 DHVTFAYEDGKPVLS

-407 LTSGSIT
+407 LTSGAIT
-414 IGGKDISE
+414 IGGRDISE

-428 RSAVGFVLQ
+428 RGAVGFVLQ
-437 EGFLYSR
+437 EGFLFSR
-444 TVGENI
+444 TIGENI
-450 RVAAP
+450 AIAAP
-455 EAGDKDIK
+455 EAEEADIR

-476 SFQEGYETEVG
+476 AFPEGYATEVG

-504 RTLMRNTPILV
+504 RTLMRKTPILI

-523 DSETDFRIRARLNEN
+523 DSETDARIRARLSEN
-538 LKDVT
+538 LRGVT

-552 TLMGAENIIVLEEGR
+552 TVMQSEQLIVLEEGR
-567 IVEAGTHEE
+567 IAEQGTHEE
-576 LLEKGGIYRT
+576 LMKRGGVYRT
-586 IYDMQMALPDELKE
+586 IYEMQMAVPEDLKE
-600 ELRDETHR
+600 EMHD
-608 SR
+608 

>member
-1 MKKSMTRFTKA
+1 MKKQNASRFTKA
-12 GMLAYFA
+12 GMLAYFL

-26 ALSILCNLVMTLLLV
+26 AVSILCNLFMTLLLV
-41 LIPQLIGFTVDC
+41 LIPQLIGFTVDS
-53 VIGEEE
+53 VIGSEE
-59 VSSAYEVFVELF
+59 VSSAYEVFVSLF
-71 GSVEVLKENIWL
+71 GGLEHLKENIWL
-83 VAVVVVALSLVTAI
+83 IALTVVALSLVTAL
-97 FRYGNNFLNLHANQV
+97 FRYGNNFFTLHANQI

-117 RDTLFPHLLR
+117 RDTLFSHLQR
-127 LPLSWHHT
+127 LPLSWHHA

-161 TLFRIV
+161 TLLRIV
-167 IMIALSMTLMF
+167 IMIVLSLTLMF
-178 LTDVRLAAI
+178 LTDVRLALI
-187 AAVFLPAVV
+187 AAAFLPAVV
-196 AYSAVFF
+196 LYSAVFF

-210 RKCDEEE
+210 QKCDEEE

-234 RAFGREREE
+234 RAFGREKEE

-248 RQNVHYTGQWVR
+248 AQNTPYTGQWVR
-260 VMRQSAFFWTTSD
+260 VMRQSALFWTTSD
-273 VLTGLQLL
+273 FLTALQLL
-281 FIIVFGT
+281 FILIFGT
-288 IFCVNGTLS
+288 IFCVEGSLS
-297 EGDLIIFI
+297 AGDLIIFI
-305 SYNTLLV
+305 SYSTLLV
-312 GPMNTLGRVISNMS
+312 GPMGMLGRVISNMS
-326 RAGIALGRIGEI
+326 RAGIAIGRISEI
-338 MNAEAEEY
+338 MNAKEEVY
-346 GEKEPLRGDIVF
+346 GEREPLRGDIVF
-358 DRVTFGYEEGKPVLS
+358 DHVTFCYEEGKPVLS

-407 LTSGSIT
+407 LTSGTIR
-414 IGGKDISE
+414 IGGRDISS

-437 EGFLYSR
+437 EGFLFSR

-450 RVAAP
+450 SIASPAAG
-455 EAGDKDIK
+455 EGEMK
-463 RAAHLACVDEHIE
+463 RAAALACVDEHIE
-476 SFQEGYETEVG
+476 AFPEGYKTEVG

-504 RTLMRNTPILV
+504 RTLMRKTPILV

-523 DSETDFRIRARLNEN
+523 DSETDAKIRSRLG
-538 LKDVT
+538 KDLTGVT

-552 TLMGAENIIVLEEGR
+552 TVMGAEQLIVLEEGR
-567 IVEAGTHEE
+567 IAEQGTHEE
-576 LLEKGGIYRT
+576 LMQRGGIYRT
-586 IYDMQMALPDELKE
+586 IYEMQTALPEDLKE
-600 ELRDETHR
+600 ELHG
-608 SR
+608 

>member
-1 MKKSMTRFTKA
+1 
-12 GMLAYFA
+12 MLVCFL

-26 ALSILCNLVMTLLLV
+26 AASILCNLFMTFLLV

-53 VIGEEE
+53 VIGTEE
-59 VSSAYEVFVELF
+59 VSSAYEVFVRLF
-71 GSVEVLKENIWL
+71 GGLEVLREKIWL
-83 VAVVVVALSLVTAI
+83 IALVVVALSLVTAF
-97 FRYGNNFLNLHANQV
+97 FRYGNIFFTQHANQI

-117 RDTLFPHLLR
+117 RDLLFSHLQR
-127 LPLSWHHT
+127 LPLSWHHA

-140 IIQRCTSD
+140 VIQRCTSD

-161 TLFRIV
+161 TLLRIV
-167 IMIALSMTLMF
+167 IMIALSLTLMY
-178 LTDVRLAAI
+178 LTDVRLALITTA
-187 AAVFLPAVV
+187 FLPAVV
-196 AYSAVFF
+196 GYSTVFF
-203 AKLLPEY
+203 ARLLPQY
-210 RKCDEEE
+210 QKCDEEE

-248 RQNVHYTGQWVR
+248 AQNVHYTGQWVR
-260 VMRQSAFFWTTSD
+260 VMRESALFWTTSD
-273 VLTGLQLL
+273 LLTALQLL
-281 FIIVFGT
+281 FILIFGT
-288 IFCVNGTLS
+288 IFCVNGSLS
-297 EGDLIIFI
+297 AGELIVFI

-312 GPMNTLGRVISNMS
+312 GPMNMLGRVISNMS
-326 RAGIALGRIGEI
+326 RAGIALGRIAEI
-338 MNAEAEEY
+338 MNAKEEVY
-346 GEKEPLRGDIVF
+346 GKREPLNGDIVF
-358 DRVTFGYEEGKPVLS
+358 DHVTFAYEDGKPVLS

-407 LTSGSIT
+407 LTSGAIT
-414 IGGKDISE
+414 IGGRDISG
-422 LSPATV
+422 LSPAML
-428 RSAVGFVLQ
+428 RGAVGFVLQ
-437 EGFLYSR
+437 EGFLFSR
-444 TVGENI
+444 TIGENI
-450 RVAAP
+450 AIAAP
-455 EAGDKDIK
+455 EAEEADIR

-476 SFQEGYETEVG
+476 AFPEGYATEVG

-504 RTLMRNTPILV
+504 RTLMRKTPILI

-523 DSETDFRIRARLNEN
+523 DSETDARIRARLSEN
-538 LKDVT
+538 LRGVT

-552 TLMGAENIIVLEEGR
+552 TVMQSEQLIVLEEGR
-567 IVEAGTHEE
+567 IAEQGTHEE
-576 LLEKGGIYRT
+576 LMKRGGVYRKIYE
-586 IYDMQMALPDELKE
+586 MQMAVPEDLKE
-600 ELRDETHR
+600 EMHD
-608 SR
+608 

>member
-1 MKKSMTRFTKA
+1 
-12 GMLAYFA
+12 MLVCFL

-26 ALSILCNLVMTLLLV
+26 AVSILCNLFMTFLLV

-53 VIGEEE
+53 VIGTEE
-59 VSSAYEVFVELF
+59 VTPAYEVFVRLF
-71 GSVEVLKENIWL
+71 GGLEVLKEKIWL
-83 VAVVVVALSLVTAI
+83 IALVVVALSLVTAF
-97 FRYGNNFLNLHANQV
+97 FRYGNIFFTQHANQI

-117 RDTLFPHLLR
+117 RDLLFSHLQR
-127 LPLSWHHT
+127 LPLSWHHA

-140 IIQRCTSD
+140 VIQRCTSD

-161 TLFRIV
+161 TLLRIV
-167 IMIALSMTLMF
+167 IMIALSLTLMY
-178 LTDVRLAAI
+178 LTDVRLALITTA
-187 AAVFLPAVV
+187 FLPAVV
-196 AYSAVFF
+196 GYSTVFF
-203 AKLLPEY
+203 ARLLPQY
-210 RKCDEEE
+210 QKCDEEE
-217 GVLSTIAQENFT
+217 GVLSSIAQENFT

-248 RQNVHYTGQWVR
+248 TQNVHYTGQWVR
-260 VMRQSAFFWTTSD
+260 VMRESALFWTTSD
-273 VLTGLQLL
+273 LLTALQLL
-281 FIIVFGT
+281 FILIFGT
-288 IFCVNGTLS
+288 VFCVKGSLS
-297 EGDLIIFI
+297 AGDLIVFI

-312 GPMNTLGRVISNMS
+312 GPMNMLGRVISNMS
-326 RAGIALGRIGEI
+326 RAGIALGRIAEI
-338 MNAEAEEY
+338 MNAKEEVY
-346 GEKEPLRGDIVF
+346 GKREPLHGDIVF
-358 DRVTFGYEEGKPVLS
+358 DHVTFAYEDGKPVLS

-378 VKEGTTLGI
+378 VKEGTMLGI

-407 LTSGSIT
+407 LTSGTIT

-428 RSAVGFVLQ
+428 RGAVGFVLQ
-437 EGFLYSR
+437 EGFLFSR
-444 TVGENI
+444 TIGENI
-450 RVAAP
+450 AIAAP
-455 EAGDKDIK
+455 EAGEADIR

-476 SFQEGYETEVG
+476 AFPEGYATEVG

-504 RTLMRNTPILV
+504 RTLMRKTPVLI

-523 DSETDFRIRARLNEN
+523 DSETDAKIRARLGEH
-538 LKDVT
+538 LKGVT

-552 TLMGAENIIVLEEGR
+552 TVMGAEQLIVLEEGR
-567 IVEAGTHEE
+567 IAEQGTHEE
-576 LLEKGGIYRT
+576 LMKRGGIYRT
-586 IYDMQMALPDELKE
+586 IYEMQMAVPEDLKE
-600 ELRDETHR
+600 ELHG
-608 SR
+608 

>member
-1 MKKSMTRFTKA
+1 MKKQNAARFTKA
-12 GMLAYFA
+12 GMLAYFL

-26 ALSILCNLVMTLLLV
+26 AVSILCNLFMTLLLV
-41 LIPQLIGFTVDC
+41 LIPQLIGFTVDS
-53 VIGEEE
+53 VIGSEE
-59 VSSAYEVFVELF
+59 VSSAYEVFVSLF
-71 GSVEVLKENIWL
+71 GGLEHLKENIWL
-83 VAVVVVALSLVTAI
+83 IALTVVALSLVTAL
-97 FRYGNNFLNLHANQV
+97 FRYGNNFFTLHANQI

-117 RDTLFPHLLR
+117 RDTLFSHLQR
-127 LPLSWHHT
+127 LPLSWHHA

-161 TLFRIV
+161 TLLRIV
-167 IMIALSMTLMF
+167 IMIVLSLTLMF
-178 LTDVRLAAI
+178 LTDVRLALI
-187 AAVFLPAVV
+187 AAAFLPAVV
-196 AYSAVFF
+196 LYSAVFF

-210 RKCDEEE
+210 QKCDEEE

-234 RAFGREREE
+234 RAFGREKEE

-248 RQNVHYTGQWVR
+248 AQNTHYTGQWVR
-260 VMRQSAFFWTTSD
+260 VMRQSALFWTTSD
-273 VLTGLQLL
+273 FLTALQLL
-281 FIIVFGT
+281 FILIFGT
-288 IFCVNGTLS
+288 IFCVEGSLS
-297 EGDLIIFI
+297 AGDLIIFI
-305 SYNTLLV
+305 SYSTLLV
-312 GPMNTLGRVISNMS
+312 GPMGMLGRVISNMS
-326 RAGIALGRIGEI
+326 RAGIAIGRISEI
-338 MNAEAEEY
+338 MNAKEEVY
-346 GEKEPLRGDIVF
+346 GEREPLRGDIVF
-358 DRVTFGYEEGKPVLS
+358 DHVTFCYEEGKPVLS

-407 LTSGSIT
+407 LTSGTIR
-414 IGGKDISE
+414 IGGRDISS

-437 EGFLYSR
+437 EGFLFSR

-450 RVAAP
+450 SIASPAAG
-455 EAGDKDIK
+455 EGEMK
-463 RAAHLACVDEHIE
+463 RAAALACVDEHIE
-476 SFQEGYETEVG
+476 AFPEGYKTEVG

-504 RTLMRNTPILV
+504 RTLMRKTPILV

-523 DSETDFRIRARLNEN
+523 DSETDAKIRSRLG
-538 LKDVT
+538 KDLTGVT

-552 TLMGAENIIVLEEGR
+552 TVMGAEQLIVLEEGR
-567 IVEAGTHEE
+567 IAEQGTHEE
-576 LLEKGGIYRT
+576 LMQRGGIYRT
-586 IYDMQMALPDELKE
+586 IYEMQTALPEDLKE
-600 ELRDETHR
+600 ELHG
-608 SR
+608 

>member
-1 MKKSMTRFTKA
+1 
-12 GMLAYFA
+12 MLVCFL

-26 ALSILCNLVMTLLLV
+26 AVSILCNLFMTFLLV

-53 VIGEEE
+53 VIGTEE
-59 VSSAYEVFVELF
+59 VTPAYEVFVRLF
-71 GSVEVLKENIWL
+71 GGLEVLKEKIWL
-83 VAVVVVALSLVTAI
+83 IALVVVALSLVTAF
-97 FRYGNNFLNLHANQV
+97 FRYGNNFFTQHANQI

-117 RDTLFPHLLR
+117 RDLLFSHLQR
-127 LPLSWHHT
+127 LPLSWHHA

-140 IIQRCTSD
+140 VIQRCTSD

-161 TLFRIV
+161 TLLRIV
-167 IMIALSMTLMF
+167 IMIALSLTLMY
-178 LTDVRLAAI
+178 LTDVRLALITTA
-187 AAVFLPAVV
+187 FLPAVV
-196 AYSAVFF
+196 GYSTVFF
-203 AKLLPEY
+203 ARLLPQY
-210 RKCDEEE
+210 QKCDEEE

-248 RQNVHYTGQWVR
+248 TQNVHYTGQWVR
-260 VMRQSAFFWTTSD
+260 VMRESALFWTTSD
-273 VLTGLQLL
+273 LLTALQLL
-281 FIIVFGT
+281 FILIFGT
-288 IFCVNGTLS
+288 IFCVNGSLS
-297 EGDLIIFI
+297 AGELIVFI

-312 GPMNTLGRVISNMS
+312 GPMNMLGRVISNMS
-326 RAGIALGRIGEI
+326 RAGIALGRIAEI
-338 MNAEAEEY
+338 MNAEEEIY
-346 GEKEPLRGDIVF
+346 GKREPLHGDIVF
-358 DRVTFGYEEGKPVLS
+358 DHVTFAYEDGKPVLS

-407 LTSGSIT
+407 LTSGAIT

-428 RSAVGFVLQ
+428 RGAVGFVLQ
-437 EGFLYSR
+437 EGFLFSR
-444 TVGENI
+444 TIGENI
-450 RVAAP
+450 AIAAP
-455 EAGDKDIK
+455 EAGEADIR

-476 SFQEGYETEVG
+476 AFPEGYATEVG

-504 RTLMRNTPILV
+504 RTLMRKTPVLI

-523 DSETDFRIRARLNEN
+523 DSETDARIRARLGEH
-538 LKDVT
+538 LKGVT

-552 TLMGAENIIVLEEGR
+552 TVMGAEQLIVLEEGR
-567 IVEAGTHEE
+567 IAEQGTHEE
-576 LLEKGGIYRT
+576 LMKRGGIYRT
-586 IYDMQMALPDELKE
+586 IYEMQMAVPEDLKE
-600 ELRDETHR
+600 ELHG
-608 SR
+608 

>member
-1 MKKSMTRFTKA
+1 
-12 GMLAYFA
+12 MLVCFL

-26 ALSILCNLVMTLLLV
+26 AVSILCNLFMTFLLV

-53 VIGEEE
+53 VIGTEE
-59 VSSAYEVFVELF
+59 VSSAYEVFVRLF
-71 GSVEVLKENIWL
+71 GGLEVLKEKIWL
-83 VAVVVVALSLVTAI
+83 IALVVVALSLVTAF
-97 FRYGNNFLNLHANQV
+97 FRYGNIFFTQHANQI

-117 RDTLFPHLLR
+117 RDLLFSHLQR
-127 LPLSWHHT
+127 LPLSWHHA

-140 IIQRCTSD
+140 VIQRCTSD

-161 TLFRIV
+161 TLLRIV
-167 IMIALSMTLMF
+167 IMIALSLTLMY
-178 LTDVRLAAI
+178 LTDVRLALITTA
-187 AAVFLPAVV
+187 FLPAVV
-196 AYSAVFF
+196 GYSTVFF
-203 AKLLPEY
+203 ARLLPQY
-210 RKCDEEE
+210 QKCDEEE
-217 GVLSTIAQENFT
+217 GVLSSIAQENFT

-248 RQNVHYTGQWVR
+248 TQNVHYTGQWVR
-260 VMRQSAFFWTTSD
+260 VMRESALFWTTSD
-273 VLTGLQLL
+273 LLTALQLL
-281 FIIVFGT
+281 FILIFGT
-288 IFCVNGTLS
+288 VFCVKGSLS
-297 EGDLIIFI
+297 AGDLIVFI

-312 GPMNTLGRVISNMS
+312 GPMNMLGRVISNMS
-326 RAGIALGRIGEI
+326 RAGIALGRIAEI
-338 MNAEAEEY
+338 MNAKEEVY
-346 GEKEPLRGDIVF
+346 GKREPLHGDIVF
-358 DRVTFGYEEGKPVLS
+358 DHVTFAYEDGKPVLS

-378 VKEGTTLGI
+378 VKEGTMLGI

-407 LTSGSIT
+407 LTSGTIT

-428 RSAVGFVLQ
+428 RGAVGFVLQ
-437 EGFLYSR
+437 EGFLFSR
-444 TVGENI
+444 TIGENI
-450 RVAAP
+450 AIAAP
-455 EAGDKDIK
+455 EAGEADIR

-476 SFQEGYETEVG
+476 AFPEGYATEVG

-504 RTLMRNTPILV
+504 RTLMRKTPVLI

-523 DSETDFRIRARLNEN
+523 DSETDAKIRARLGEH
-538 LKDVT
+538 LKGVT

-552 TLMGAENIIVLEEGR
+552 TVMGAEQLIVLEEGR
-567 IVEAGTHEE
+567 IAEQGTHEE
-576 LLEKGGIYRT
+576 LMKRGGIYRT
-586 IYDMQMALPDELKE
+586 IYEMQMAVPEDLKE
-600 ELRDETHR
+600 ELHG
-608 SR
+608 

>member
-1 MKKSMTRFTKA
+1 
-12 GMLAYFA
+12 MLVCFL

-26 ALSILCNLVMTLLLV
+26 AVSILCNLFMTFLLV

-53 VIGEEE
+53 VIGTEE
-59 VSSAYEVFVELF
+59 VSSAYEVFVRLF
-71 GSVEVLKENIWL
+71 GGLEVLKEKIWL
-83 VAVVVVALSLVTAI
+83 VALVVVALSLVTAF
-97 FRYGNNFLNLHANQV
+97 FRYGNIFFTQHANQI

-117 RDTLFPHLLR
+117 RDLLFSHLQR
-127 LPLSWHHT
+127 LPLSWHHA

-140 IIQRCTSD
+140 VIQRCTSD

-161 TLFRIV
+161 TLLRIV
-167 IMIALSMTLMF
+167 IMIALSLTLMY
-178 LTDVRLAAI
+178 LTDVRLALITTA
-187 AAVFLPAVV
+187 FLPAVV
-196 AYSAVFF
+196 GYSTVFF
-203 AKLLPEY
+203 ARLLPQY
-210 RKCDEEE
+210 QKCDEEE

-248 RQNVHYTGQWVR
+248 AQNVHYTGQWVR
-260 VMRQSAFFWTTSD
+260 VMRESALFWTTSD
-273 VLTGLQLL
+273 LLTALQLL
-281 FIIVFGT
+281 FILIFGT
-288 IFCVNGTLS
+288 IFCVNGSLS
-297 EGDLIIFI
+297 AGELIVFI

-312 GPMNTLGRVISNMS
+312 GPMNMLGRVISNMS
-326 RAGIALGRIGEI
+326 RAGIALGRIAEI
-338 MNAEAEEY
+338 MNAKEEVY
-346 GEKEPLRGDIVF
+346 GKREPLNGDIVF
-358 DRVTFGYEEGKPVLS
+358 DHVTFAYENGKPVLS

-407 LTSGSIT
+407 LTSGAIT

-428 RSAVGFVLQ
+428 RGAVGFVLQ
-437 EGFLYSR
+437 EGFLFSR
-444 TVGENI
+444 TIGENI
-450 RVAAP
+450 AIATP
-455 EAGDKDIK
+455 GAEEAEIR

-476 SFQEGYETEVG
+476 DFPKGYETEVG

-504 RTLMRNTPILV
+504 RTLMRKTPVLI

-523 DSETDFRIRARLNEN
+523 DSETDAKIRARLGEN
-538 LKDVT
+538 LKGVT

-552 TLMGAENIIVLEEGR
+552 TVMGAEQLIVLEEGR
-567 IVEAGTHEE
+567 IAEQGTHEE
-576 LLEKGGIYRT
+576 LMKRGGIYRT
-586 IYDMQMALPDELKE
+586 IYEMQMAVPEDLKE
-600 ELRDETHR
+600 ELHG
-608 SR
+608 